1 MINIHVYN
9 NRKHQHWNYRQ
20 VFFSLFIKV
29 LFLRA
34 FCIVLQLSKQD
45 PVHTVPLKDYLV
57 SQLRACQEQRG
68 EKFNQLMGLV
78 DPEIVQQ
85 LKSFTR

>member
-1 MINIHVYN
+1 MYITIANINIGTTDRY
-9 NRKHQHWNYRQ
+9 
-20 VFFSLFIKV
+20 FFSLFIKE

-34 FCIVLQLSKQD
+34 LCIVLQLSKQD

>member
-1 MINIHVYN
+1 MYITNANNINLGTTCISFSCFLVIC
-9 NRKHQHWNYRQ
+9 
-20 VFFSLFIKV
+20 FFNGSVIF
-29 LFLRA
+29 
-34 FCIVLQLSKQD
+34 QLSKQD
-45 PVHTVPLKDYLV
+45 PVHTVPLKDYLM

>member
-1 MINIHVYN
+1 MNITIANINIGTTDRY
-9 NRKHQHWNYRQ
+9 
-20 VFFSLFIKV
+20 FFSLFIKV

-34 FCIVLQLSKQD
+34 LCIVLQLSKQD